1 MEAPR
6 GAAGADGEKGSQIT
20 APKATCVAGWQSKTH
35 RGIPRCPARA
45 IDRPAGEGIECRY
58 LGDKGECMK
67 VAGKIAFWVVLA
79 GGLTAVRAE
88 ARPLQDAQPGQ
99 TETKPAS
106 KKNSKNEKKRQKDLM
121 KELAPAYKKWLNED
135 VVYIITPEERKAFL
149 ELSTNEEREQ
159 FIEQFWLSRDPT
171 PDTPENEFKEEH
183 YRRIA
188 YANEH
193 FSSGIPGWKTDR
205 GRIYIIW
212 GPPDEI
218 EAHPS
223 GGTYDRPADEGGG
236 TTSTYPFEDWRYR
249 YLEGLG
255 ENVELE
261 FVDPSESGEYHLTMD
276 PSEKDA
282 LLDVP
287 GAGLTEMEAMGLA
300 SKSQRFDNTDG
311 THLALPIGMRPES
324 MDEFTR
330 LEQFSK
336 IQQAPPVKFKDLE
349 AVVSQRIVRNQ
360 MQFDY
365 RFDYLRVTDDTVL
378 VPITVEVPNKQ
389 LSFQEKDGVQTAALN
404 MFGRITS
411 LSGRVVQTFE
421 DTVTKDTPDSL
432 LQQSLKGSAIYQ
444 KAVPLRPG
452 LYRLDI
458 VVKDVNS
465 GNVGALN
472 TRLAV
477 PHYDDDKLSSS
488 TLILADEIQ
497 RVSSKNLG
505 VGQFVLGDVKVRPR
519 LDAAFTSDGHMG
531 IFLQV
536 YNLKT
541 DDKTHKNDVSIQYS
555 VLKDNQSVLH
565 FGQDS
570 EKLGQRGDEVTLE
583 NALTLGAL
591 APGKYKLQV
600 NVTDNISKQ
609 TISPTADFTVKAPP
623 VAAAKV
629 AATK

>member
-1 MEAPR
+1 MTSATKFAFSALLASGLLWQAEGRPR
-6 GAAGADGEKGSQIT
+6 QDQQ
-20 APKATCVAGWQSKTH
+20 ATQ
-35 RGIPRCPARA
+35 
-45 IDRPAGEGIECRY
+45 PAGQDQSNQATQDMAKPGAN
-58 LGDKGECMK
+58 DK
-67 VAGKIAFWVVLA
+67 
-79 GGLTAVRAE
+79 
-88 ARPLQDAQPGQ
+88 
-99 TETKPAS
+99 TK
-106 KKNSKNEKKRQKDLM
+106 KKREKDLM

-135 VVYIITPEERKAFL
+135 VVYIISPEERHAFL
-149 ELSTNEEREQ
+149 ELSTNEERET
-159 FIEQFWLSRDPT
+159 FIENFWLRRDPT

-212 GPPDEI
+212 GQADEVESHPD
-218 EAHPS
+218 
-223 GGTYDRPADEGGG
+223 GGTWDRPASQGGG
-236 TTSTYPFEDWRYR
+236 STSTYPWEQWTYR
-249 YLEGLG
+249 YLEGMG

-261 FVDPSESGEYHLTMD
+261 FVDPTMSGEYHLTSD

-282 LLDVP
+282 LIDIP
-287 GAGLTEMEAMGLA
+287 GAGLTEMESMGLA
-300 SKSQRFDNTDG
+300 SKTSRFNNTDG
-311 THLALPIGMRPES
+311 SHLAQPVGMAGNS
-324 MDEFTR
+324 LNEFTR
-330 LEQFSK
+330 LEQYSQ
-336 IQQAPPVKFKDLE
+336 IMQAPPVKFKDLE

-378 VPITVEVPNKQ
+378 VPISVEVPNKQ
-389 LSFQEKDGVQTAALN
+389 LTFQGKDGVQTAALN
-404 MFGRITS
+404 IFGRVTS

-421 DTVTKDTPDSL
+421 DTVTKDTPNSL

-477 PHYDDDKLSSS
+477 PHYDEDKLSSS
-488 TLILADEIQ
+488 TLILADQIQ

-505 VGQFVLGDVKVRPR
+505 VGEFVLGDVKVRPK
-519 LDAAFTSDGHMG
+519 LDAAFQGEGSMG

-536 YNLKT
+536 YNLKV
-541 DDKTHKNDVSIQYS
+541 DDKTHKNDVTIQYN

-565 FGQDS
+565 FDQTSD
-570 EKLGQRGDEVTLE
+570 KLGQRGDELTLE
-583 NALTLGAL
+583 DGLTLVSL

-600 NVTDNISKQ
+600 NVTDNVSKQ
-609 TISPTADFTVKAPP
+609 TISPTADFAVTAPKAS
-623 VAAAKV
+623 AAV
-629 AATK
+629 VPAAGASK